1 MQRRRSLASQTR
13 HRLINVIHRPFRRS
27 CGICTS
33 TTEGGDC
40 RWLAEPGVFRGIKPT
55 RPNWRRAKTSK
66 EMSMSASIKPYRI
79 SVSDD
84 VLDDLK
90 SRLRNTRW
98 PEAELVDDWSQGAP
112 LKWIRDICGY
122 WADDYDWRA
131 REARL
136 NRFAQFT
143 TAIDGLDIHFLH
155 VRSKHPDAMPL
166 IIPHRSPGSVVEFH
180 KVIEPLTDPTE
191 HSPHPPAAVHS

>member
-98 PEAELVDDWSQGAP
+98 PEAELVGNWSQGAP
-112 LKWIRDICGY
+112 LKGVRDISGS
-122 WADDYDWRA
+122 WAEAKDGRA
-131 REARL
+131 RGARL
-136 NRFAQFT
+136 NGLAHFT
-143 TAIDGLDIHFLH
+143 TALYGSDIPFLH
-155 VRSKHPDAMPL
+155 VR
-166 IIPHRSPGSVVEFH
+166 
-180 KVIEPLTDPTE
+180 
-191 HSPHPPAAVHS
+191 